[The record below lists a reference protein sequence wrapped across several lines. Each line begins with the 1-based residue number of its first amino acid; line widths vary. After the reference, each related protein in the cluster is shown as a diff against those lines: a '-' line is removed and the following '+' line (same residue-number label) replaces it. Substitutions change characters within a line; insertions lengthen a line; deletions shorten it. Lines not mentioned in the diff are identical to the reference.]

1 MPHDVGMR
9 EPPPISP
16 PMQIH
21 LTVLPD
27 APCPYLPD
35 RVQTLRAV
43 NASSIDGQTYLAF
56 MNAGF
61 RRSGRMIYQNV
72 CRGCRECIP
81 LRVPVATFEPSSSQ
95 RRTYRRNSDLRLEVA
110 APQASDEKFELY
122 GRYVSQW
129 HNRAEE
135 AERQSFELFLYDS
148 PTETL
153 EFTYRDGDGRLMA
166 VGICDI
172 SRQSL
177 SSVYFYFDPAEAK
190 RSLGTYGALREID
203 FCREHRI
210 AYYYLG
216 FWVRDCVAMTYK
228 ANFRPYELLDQAGRW
243 TAPLSNP

>member
-1 MPHDVGMR
+1 MR
-9 EPPPISP
+9 EIPPISP
-16 PMQIH
+16 PVHIH

-27 APCPYLPD
+27 GPCPYLPD
-35 RVQTLRAV
+35 RMQTLRAV

-72 CRGCRECIP
+72 CHGCRECIP
-81 LRVPVATFEPSSSQ
+81 LRVPVATFEPSDSQ
-95 RRTYRRNSDLRLEVA
+95 RRTYRRNNELLLEVGS
-110 APQASDEKFELY
+110 PQPTDEKFDLY

-153 EFTYRDGDGRLMA
+153 EFTYRAPDGRLMA
-166 VGICDI
+166 VGICDV

-190 RSLGTYGALREID
+190 RSLGTFGALREID
-203 FCREHRI
+203 FCRERGI
-210 AYYYLG
+210 SYYYLG
-216 FWVRDCVAMTYK
+216 FWVRDCAAMTYK
-228 ANFRPYELLDQAGRW
+228 ANFRPYELLDETGRW
-243 TAPLSNP
+243 TVPSPGTPGEG